1 MKVVVL
7 GATGPVGKALIEELK
22 TAKGVEKIRAVSRSS
37 TKKVD
42 GKVTHMRGDLLDRT
56 SVDTLIKGMDVAY
69 LTAGLIYST
78 AIWQKEWPVIME
90 NILMACEEY
99 KVKFV
104 FFDNIYAYGKVDG
117 AMTEETP
124 LNPTSKK
131 GEVRKQL
138 QEMIMQKV
146 KEKKLAA
153 VIVKSADFYGP
164 GAKLSLFYI
173 SNIESILKKQK
184 PSWIGNPKTLHS
196 FTYVPDAAK
205 ALVIAGMDKKANNQI
220 WHVPTAKP
228 LTGEEYMQ
236 LITREMHMPNKYFT
250 VNKTVFRI
258 FGLFTSPV
266 KELVEMFYQFD
277 SDYILRSEKFEK
289 AFNFKPTPYKKGI
302 KQTVS
307 SFV

>member
-22 TAKGVEKIRAVSRSS
+22 TVKGVEKIRAVSRSS
-37 TKKVD
+37 MKKGD
-42 GKVTHMRGDLLDRT
+42 GKVTHMPGNLLNST

-90 NILMACEEY
+90 NILMACEKY

-124 LNPTSKK
+124 LIPTSRK

-205 ALVIAGMDKKANNQI
+205 ALVIAGMDKKGKQSNLAC
-220 WHVPTAKP
+220 P
-228 LTGEEYMQ
+228 Y
-236 LITREMHMPNKYFT
+236 
-250 VNKTVFRI
+250 
-258 FGLFTSPV
+258 
-266 KELVEMFYQFD
+266 
-277 SDYILRSEKFEK
+277 SE
-289 AFNFKPTPYKKGI
+289 AINR
-302 KQTVS
+302 
-307 SFV
+307 